1 MRLTPDRLG
10 RDHPS
15 PSVSGPPIRRSS
27 TASPTTAP
35 TVGHGVTTTTA
46 APVGPV
52 APTTGLVDAATI
64 GALGTVLVDRQGM
77 TLYRYGPDGF
87 GAPRCT
93 GPCTSTWTPL
103 TVAPGT
109 RTRVAGP
116 GLAVSDVGTV
126 TRPDGSL
133 QVTYELRP
141 LYTYAGDTAPGQANG
156 QGAAGGRWSVVAV
169 ALTGTGPSRSTT
181 TTSGRGT
188 A

>member
-1 MRLTPDRLG
+1 MTLAFDSGASAPQQP
-10 RDHPS
+10 PS
-15 PSVSGPPIRRSS
+15 PHSRAPPCAR
-27 TASPTTAP
+27 TTALARSKASLFP
-35 TVGHGVTTTTA
+35 WPA
-46 APVGPV
+46 ARPAAGAGKPVGRP
-52 APTTGLVDAATI
+52 AGD
-64 GALGTVLVDRQGM
+64 
-77 TLYRYGPDGF
+77 PDSMEIRCRMF
-87 GAPRCT
+87 NARSAVWPRM
-93 GPCTSTWTPL
+93 
-103 TVAPGT
+103 
-109 RTRVAGP
+109 AGP